1 MTQSPPYQVAIF
13 FSEEEG
19 MTTQTS
25 WLERVVPKV
34 QAPPEWGIEPVPQSE
49 KRLGFIDFVV
59 LWGDLGIG
67 LLVFL
72 AGSFLVPG
80 LSLPEAMAA
89 IVVGSAIG
97 CALLAIAGII
107 GSDVGA
113 PTMVLLRPSLG
124 IAGSYLPTVLNILQL
139 IGWTIFEIIIIGS
152 AANAVSQSL
161 FGVANYPL
169 WAFIATAII
178 IILGIGG
185 PVAVIRQWLSK
196 VAVWV
201 MIGTTL
207 WLTYHIFSTHD
218 IAAAWQKPGT
228 GDLAFWVAVD
238 IVISLPV
245 SWMPLVADY
254 NRFGRGARGAAW
266 GTFTGYF
273 ITNVWSFALGALII
287 LTAQLNQGPKEF
299 ATAVALS
306 AGALALLI
314 LLVDETHNAWAD
326 LYSAAVSTQNIF
338 PHLRQTILIL
348 LVGALS
354 LVVALSLDL
363 TQYENFLLLLGSFF
377 VPLFGVLLADYF
389 VVRRRRYTAD
399 ELYAGPGRIHWPTTA
414 AWLIGVLV
422 FQLTNPTF
430 LSAYW
435 SDWANI
441 APAALGALGGSIP
454 SFVAAFAAHAVLGR
468 LTRSGRTEVR
478 PVTG

>member
-1 MTQSPPYQVAIF
+1 
-13 FSEEEG
+13 
-19 MTTQTS
+19 MTTEAG
-25 WLERVVPKV
+25 WLGRVVPKL
-34 QAPPEWGIEPVPQSE
+34 QAPPEWGIEPVPRSE
-49 KRLGFIDFVV
+49 KRLGFVDFAV

-67 LLVFL
+67 LLVLL

-80 LSLPEAMAA
+80 LSLPDALLA

-97 CALLAIAGII
+97 CALLAVAGIV
-107 GSDVGA
+107 GTDVGA
-113 PTMVLLRPSLG
+113 PTMVLLRPALG
-124 IAGSYLPTVLNILQL
+124 TAGSYLPTVLNILQL

-161 FGVANYPL
+161 TGFASYPL
-169 WAFIATAII
+169 WAVIAAII
-178 IILGIGG
+178 IIALGLGG
-185 PVAVIRQWLSK
+185 PVTVIRQWLSK

-207 WLTYHIFSTHD
+207 WLTYHIFSTND
-218 IAAAWQKPGT
+218 IAAAWQKAGSGALP
-228 GDLAFWVAVD
+228 FWVAVD

-254 NRFGRGARGAAW
+254 NRFGRRAGGAAW
-266 GTFTGYF
+266 GTFIGYF

-287 LTAQLNQGPKEF
+287 LTATVDQGPKEF

-338 PHLRQTILIL
+338 PHLRQAILIVL
-348 LVGALS
+348 MGALS
-354 LVVALSLDL
+354 LVIALTLDL
-363 TQYENFLLLLGSFF
+363 TQYENFLLLMGSFF

-389 VVRRRRYTAD
+389 VARRRRYTSDA
-399 ELYAGPGRIHWPTTA
+399 LYGRPGSIHWPTIV
-414 AWLIGVLV
+414 AWLIGVVV

-441 APAALGALGGSIP
+441 APAALGLLGGSIP
-454 SFVAAFAAHAVLGR
+454 SFAASFVAQVVLGR
-468 LTRSGRTEVR
+468 LPADGDSG
-478 PVTG
+478 